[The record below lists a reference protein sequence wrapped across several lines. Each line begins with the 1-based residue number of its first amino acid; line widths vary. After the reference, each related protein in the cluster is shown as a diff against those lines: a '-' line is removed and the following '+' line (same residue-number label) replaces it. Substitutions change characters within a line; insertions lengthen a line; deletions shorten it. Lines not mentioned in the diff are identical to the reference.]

1 MTFKQIIRQVAKE
14 LDLPEDLVR
23 NTYKSYWKV
32 IKQIIESRQI
42 KSESNQIL
50 SQEEF
55 GNNVVNINIPSIGKL
70 YVTLDRYKRMKKMQE
85 YKIQFK
91 QDKYVTHK
99 EGVKTYGKRSN

>member
-42 KSESNQIL
+42 KSKSNEIL

-55 GNNVVNINIPSIGKL
+55 DNNAVNINIPSIGKL
-70 YVTLDRYKRMKKMQE
+70 NCTY
-85 YKIQFK
+85 
-91 QDKYVTHK
+91 DKYQKVLTK
-99 EGVKTYGKRSN
+99 FNLINNIKRREDVKD